1 MTLRIP
7 LAAVPNQELTIR
19 LDNRRYVIA
28 VRDVGGIMAV
38 TITRDDVVLI
48 SGVRACAGSPLLPY
62 FHLVGMVGSFIFT
75 TVAPGEIPFYTAF
88 GSTCF
93 LVFATT
99 EEILAAP

>member
-7 LAAVPNQELTIR
+7 LDPVPNQELTVR
-19 LDNRRYVIA
+19 LDNHRYVIA
-28 VRDVGGIMAV
+28 LRDIGGMMAV

-62 FHLVGMVGSFIFT
+62 FHLVGMFGSFIFT
-75 TVAPGEIPFYTAF
+75 TVAPGEIPYYPAF

-93 LVFATT
+93 LAFATT
-99 EEILAAP
+99 DEILAA